1 LDQQFGLQIKDFDGK
16 AGNLWHVLFMSVQL
30 FVNPEFNW
38 LPKHQIHYF
47 CSNNLHHHMFDNLS
61 LKLDRAFKTLK
72 GTGKITEINVAS
84 TVKEIR
90 RALIDADVNYKVAKE
105 VTDKIKD
112 EAMGRDVLISVSPGQ
127 LLVKITQEEL
137 TKLMGTSKV
146 DIKLSGDPSVILIS
160 GLQGSGKTTF
170 TGKLGSL
177 LKRQGR
183 QVLLVAC
190 DIYRP
195 AAIDQLKVLGEQIG
209 VEVYAEPESKNAL
222 QIANNAI
229 AYAKKTGKKTVV
241 VDTAGRLAVD
251 EAMMQEI
258 ELLKKSLN
266 PSETLFVVDAMTGQD
281 AVNTAKT
288 FDERLDFDG
297 VVLTK
302 LDGDTRGG
310 AAISIRHVVNKPIKF
325 ISTGEKM
332 ENLDVFHPDRM
343 AQRILGMGDVI
354 SLVERAQQSFDE
366 DEARRLNAKIRQN
379 NFNFDD
385 FLSQLEQVKKMG
397 NIKDLMGMIPGMGKA
412 MKGLDIDEDSFKP
425 IEAII
430 RSMTPK
436 ERQNPDCLDGR
447 RRKRIADGSGR
458 SIIEVNNLMKQFE
471 DMRKM
476 MKQMNKMGGAK
487 AAMSKLLPP
496 GGRR

>member
-1 LDQQFGLQIKDFDGK
+1 
-16 AGNLWHVLFMSVQL
+16 
-30 FVNPEFNW
+30 
-38 LPKHQIHYF
+38 
-47 CSNNLHHHMFDNLS
+47 MFDNLS

-127 LLVKITQEEL
+127 LLIKITQEEL
-137 TKLMGTSKV
+137 TKLMGSTKV
-146 DIKLSGDPSVILIS
+146 DIKLSGDPAVILIA

-209 VEVYAEPESKNAL
+209 VEVYAEPENKNAL

-258 ELLKKSLN
+258 EQLKKALN
-266 PSETLFVVDAMTGQD
+266 PSETLFVVDSMTGQD

-366 DEARRLNAKIRQN
+366 DEAKRLNAKMRQN

-412 MKGLDIDEDSFKP
+412 MKGLDIDDDSFKP
-425 IEAII
+425 VEAII

-436 ERQNPDCLDGR
+436 ERQNPDIIDGR

-458 SIIEVNNLMKQFE
+458 KITEVNNLMKQFE
-471 DMRKM
+471 DMRKL

-487 AAMSKLLPP
+487 AAMSRMMPP
-496 GGRR
+496 GMGKR

>member
-1 LDQQFGLQIKDFDGK
+1 
-16 AGNLWHVLFMSVQL
+16 
-30 FVNPEFNW
+30 
-38 LPKHQIHYF
+38 
-47 CSNNLHHHMFDNLS
+47 MFDNLS

-127 LLVKITQEEL
+127 LLIKITQEEL
-137 TKLMGTSKV
+137 TKLMGNTKV
-146 DIKLSGDPSVILIS
+146 DIKLSGDPSVILIA

-209 VEVYAEPESKNAL
+209 VEVYAEPENKNAL

-229 AYAKKTGKKTVV
+229 AYAKKSGKKTVV

-251 EAMMQEI
+251 DAMMQEI
-258 ELLKKSLN
+258 EELKKALN
-266 PSETLFVVDAMTGQD
+266 PSETLFVVDSMTGQD

-288 FDERLDFDG
+288 FDDRLDFDG

-366 DEARRLNAKIRQN
+366 DEAKRLNAKMRQN

-412 MKGLDIDEDSFKP
+412 LKGLDIDDDSFKP
-425 IEAII
+425 VEAII

-436 ERQNPDCLDGR
+436 ERQNPDIIDGR
-447 RRKRIADGSGR
+447 RRKRLADGSGR
-458 SIIEVNNLMKQFE
+458 NITEVNNLMKQFE

-487 AAMSKLLPP
+487 AAMGRMMPP
-496 GGRR
+496 GMGKR